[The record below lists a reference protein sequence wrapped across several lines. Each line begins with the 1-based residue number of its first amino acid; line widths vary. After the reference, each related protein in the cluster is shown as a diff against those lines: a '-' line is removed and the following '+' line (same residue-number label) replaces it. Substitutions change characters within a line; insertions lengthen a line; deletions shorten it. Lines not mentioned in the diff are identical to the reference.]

1 MALADDNTLFGLA
14 DLHTQNKETP
24 MSRTAPSCPSRRH
37 VLTAALGLAAVSI
50 TPAWAQGAGAAMRI
64 IVPFAPGG
72 GNDVL
77 ARQLAH
83 GLNDMFKLDVI
94 VENKPGAGGN
104 VGTEQVVRAAAQSN
118 TFLLGHTGT
127 VSINPALYKS
137 LKFNASKDLQP
148 VAMFAS
154 SALLLVVPA
163 DSPIQS
169 VAQLAEALR
178 AKGSDMDYASSGTG
192 TGGHLTGEMFLQTL
206 GAQAVHVPYKGTA
219 PALADVAGGQVD
231 FSFSVIPAA
240 MALVKSGKLRA
251 LAVTSAKRMHLMP
264 DVPTMIESGVPELAD
279 FESTLTYG
287 ILAPK
292 AIDVQVVQQ
301 LQARIL
307 DVAATPD
314 FQSRLAVEGAEPMLG
329 NTAEYTRRIQEESRK
344 WGHVI
349 AVSGASA

>member
-1 MALADDNTLFGLA
+1 MNRPAVKLA
-14 DLHTQNKETP
+14 
-24 MSRTAPSCPSRRH
+24 SRRR
-37 VLTAALGLAAVSI
+37 VLAAALGLTAASM
-50 TPAWAQGAGAAMRI
+50 TPAWAQRGSPVMRI

-77 ARQLAH
+77 GRQMAH
-83 GLNDMFKLDVI
+83 GLSEMFKEDVI

-104 VGTEQVVRAAAQSN
+104 LGTEQVVRASAQSN

-127 VSINPALYKS
+127 VSINPVLYQN
-137 LKFNASKDLQP
+137 LKFNASTDLQP

-169 VAQLAEALR
+169 VQQLADALR
-178 AKGSDMDYASSGTG
+178 KEGSDMDFASSGTG

-206 GAQAVHVPYKGTA
+206 GAKAVHVPYKGTA

-231 FSFSVIPAA
+231 FCFSVIPAA
-240 MALVKSGKLRA
+240 MAMIKGGKLRA
-251 LAVTSAKRMHLMP
+251 LAVTSPKRMNLLA
-264 DVPTMIESGVPELAD
+264 DIPTMGESGVRELKG

-292 AIDVQVVQQ
+292 SMPADVVAE
-301 LQARIL
+301 LERKIL
-307 DVAATPD
+307 KVAATSD
-314 FQSRLAVEGAEPMLG
+314 FQSRLVVEGAEPMLG
-329 NTAEYTRRIQEESRK
+329 GSADYGRRIQEESRK
-344 WGHVI
+344 WGEVVKAAGI
-349 AVSGASA
+349 AV

>member
-1 MALADDNTLFGLA
+1 MSRATPSSASRRQALAAAFGWA
-14 DLHTQNKETP
+14 A
-24 MSRTAPSCPSRRH
+24 MSMA
-37 VLTAALGLAAVSI
+37 
-50 TPAWAQGAGAAMRI
+50 PAWAQNGKPAMRI

-83 GLNDMFKLDVI
+83 GLSDMFKQDVI

-104 VGTEQVVRAAAQSN
+104 LGTEQVVRASAQSN
-118 TFLLGHTGT
+118 MFLLGHTGT
-127 VSINPALYKS
+127 VSINPVLYKN
-137 LKFNASKDLQP
+137 LKFNASTDLRP

-163 DSPIQS
+163 DSPIQN

-178 AKGSDMDYASSGTG
+178 APGADMDYASSGTG
-192 TGGHLTGEMFLQTL
+192 TGGHLTGEMFLQVL

-251 LAVTSAKRMHLMP
+251 LAVTSAKRMQLLP

-292 AIDVQVVQQ
+292 TTPDETIR
-301 LQARIL
+301 LLEARIL
-307 DVAATPD
+307 KVAGTAD

-329 NTAEYTRRIQEESRK
+329 GSAEYARRIQEESRK
-344 WGHVI
+344 WGHVVT
-349 AVSGASA
+349 VSGASV

>member
-1 MALADDNTLFGLA
+1 
-14 DLHTQNKETP
+14 
-24 MSRTAPSCPSRRH
+24 MSRFAPRSPSRRH
-37 VLTAALGLAAVSI
+37 ALAAVLGLTAISMA
-50 TPAWAQGAGAAMRI
+50 PAWAQRTSAVRI

-83 GLNDMFKLDVI
+83 GLSQMFKLDVI

-104 VGTEQVVRAAAQSN
+104 LGSEQVVRASPQSN

-127 VSINPALYKS
+127 VSINPVLYKD
-137 LKFNASKDLQP
+137 LKFNASTDLQP

-163 DSPIQS
+163 ESPIKN
-169 VAQLAEALR
+169 VAQLVDALGT
-178 AKGSDMDYASSGTG
+178 KGSDMDYASSGTG

-219 PALADVAGGQVD
+219 PALADVAGGLVD

-251 LAVTSAKRMHLMP
+251 LAVTSAKRANLMP
-264 DVPTMIESGVPELAD
+264 DVPTMIESGVTALAD

-292 AIDVQVVQQ
+292 AASAEVVQQ
-301 LQARIL
+301 LEAKIL
-307 DVAATPD
+307 EVAATPE

-329 NTAEYTRRIQEESRK
+329 NSVEYARRIQEESRK

-349 AVSGASA
+349 TVSGASV